1 MIINILTEC
10 SRCGRQNILTM
21 DKVAF
26 IGYEDKTV
34 EILTKQKCKCG
45 ANLAEYFRKAKL
57 NIEKEKKAPFIAYK
71 AVWDGNAVGDN
82 KIELDDI
89 DFGEL
94 KEHNG
99 VFVDGY
105 NFFRVK
111 EDKGELNN
119 E

>member
-1 MIINILTEC
+1 MIINILTKC
-10 SRCGRQNILTM
+10 NRCGRQNILTM

-34 EILTKQKCKCG
+34 EILTKQRCKCG
-45 ANLAEYFRKAKL
+45 NNLAEYIKKNNI
-57 NIEKEKKAPFIAYK
+57 NIEKKKEDQFVAYK
-71 AVWDGNAVGDN
+71 AVWNGNAVGDN

-94 KEHNG
+94 KERNG

-111 EDKGELNN
+111 EDKGE
-119 E
+119 